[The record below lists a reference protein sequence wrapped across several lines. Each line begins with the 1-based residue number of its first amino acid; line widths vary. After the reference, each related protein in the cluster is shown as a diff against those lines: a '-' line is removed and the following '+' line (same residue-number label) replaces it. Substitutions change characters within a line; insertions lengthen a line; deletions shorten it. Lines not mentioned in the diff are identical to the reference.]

1 MGVWLIAGI
10 PGAGKSTV
18 SRMLAGSF
26 VRGAHVEG
34 DRIGEMVVGGI
45 VRPGE
50 EPQDESNRQMELT
63 VRNQCLLARSFAE
76 AGFVPVLDYVVVTR
90 ERLDLY
96 RELLGGMELHFVVL
110 HPGKEVALRR
120 DRDRPEKTVAAA
132 FVELEDV
139 MVEELSGVGLWVESG
154 RLTAEETVARILT
167 DPAASRL

>member
-1 MGVWLIAGI
+1 MTVWLVTGI

-26 VRGAHVEG
+26 PRGAHVEG
-34 DRIGEMVVGGI
+34 DRVGEMVVGGI

-50 EPQDESNRQMELT
+50 EPEDESNRQMELT

-76 AGFVPVLDYVVVTR
+76 AGFVPVLDYVVVSR
-90 ERLDLY
+90 QRLDLY
-96 RELLGGMELHFVVL
+96 RELLSGLDLHFVVL
-110 HPGKEVALRR
+110 HPGKEVALGR

-132 FVELEDV
+132 FVDLEDV
-139 MVEELSGVGLWVESG
+139 MLEELRGVGLWVESG
-154 RLTAEETVARILT
+154 GLTAEETVAAILR